1 MVICYFSISEPLFLG
16 IDFLNQ
22 IRIIAIGILDN
33 YFPKTFHFLFFACLD
48 SERIFFRFVYNHR
61 QLTRQYLVGNDKS
74 SNCIDYYLAKV
85 HFLDFLYILLVPC
98 YLSFA
103 KYFWYPCCYVTDKL
117 LSKFKFF
124 CEKPCTLSQNL
135 LQSILLLSFCH
146 SSSAG

>member
-16 IDFLNQ
+16 INFLNQ
-22 IRIIAIGILDN
+22 IRIIAIGIQDN

-48 SERIFFRFVYNHR
+48 SERIFFRFVHNHR

-98 YLSFA
+98 YPSCFKCLCH
-103 KYFWYPCCYVTDKL
+103 PCCYVADRL

-124 CEKPCTLSQNL
+124 REKALHVISKSDTINSVVK
-135 LQSILLLSFCH
+135 LLS
-146 SSSAG
+146 